1 MENTPS
7 RVNWHNFDR
16 AKRPGMHELAS
27 LQDIA
32 EYCTS
37 NLELHSENKKI
48 WQTIQKHYSY
58 FYDHDIPVDFV
69 SPEDNFSKYDLLI
82 DPLHFLMSKSYL
94 EKINNYVKNGGQIVG
109 TYISGVIDETDLAYM
124 NEWPK
129 EKELQEIYGL
139 EPLET
144 DVLYSGQ
151 SNLINFEGKE
161 YPVHDYCEMLI
172 NCTGKV
178 L

>member
-1 MENTPS
+1 M
-7 RVNWHNFDR
+7 V
-16 AKRPGMHELAS
+16 AKA
-27 LQDIA
+27 
-32 EYCTS
+32 YCTS

-94 EKINNYVKNGGQIVG
+94 EKINNYVKNGGKIVG
-109 TYISGVIDETDLAYM
+109 TYISGVVDENDLAYM
-124 NEWPK
+124 NEWP
-129 EKELQEIYGL
+129 KELQEIYGL

-144 DVLYSGQ
+144 DVLYPGQ

-161 YPVHDYCEMLI
+161 YPVHDYCETLI